1 MSPAEGRIRKKDG
14 VRGVWIIPSN
24 DERKVADL
32 GDCGLDTSPQV
43 SGNPV
48 QFELSIFSIKTNG
61 KGHRISAG
69 SPERKIPEFPHCYA
83 LLFAFPAAVLT
94 TILGKGFTFH

>member
-32 GDCGLDTSPQV
+32 GDSFGKSRLDV
-43 SGNPV
+43 SADFRG
-48 QFELSIFSIKTNG
+48 
-61 KGHRISAG
+61 
-69 SPERKIPEFPHCYA
+69 
-83 LLFAFPAAVLT
+83 
-94 TILGKGFTFH
+94 